1 METTKS
7 TPKSMRS
14 TKIVASKA
22 EKPANGL
29 EKNTLSAESI
39 VDLIKISA
47 ASGLTSLK
55 FGDLQLEFGPKK
67 IPDASTA
74 SRTEIPDEKA
84 IAQLSKE
91 ALEDQELA
99 LRQEQIDNML
109 VEDPLRAEELIAQ
122 GELVPDDDGRV
133 EPDDADAES

>member
-1 METTKS
+1 
-7 TPKSMRS
+7 MRS